1 MTDDRRYS
9 DRQMAMI
16 LRLATE
22 LETRPLPGT
31 AGRRA
36 GRTLGEIEDIAADA
50 GISTDA
56 IRAAA
61 VALEAEEP
69 GLMARFLDAPTTFR
83 FERTVPRVLTQDELR
98 DLLSTFRWSFGKPGG
113 EEVALGDGVGW
124 RHKTD
129 EGPLTQLDITPRDD
143 HTRIRL
149 LGRYE
154 DPASWIV
161 VAGGAATAV
170 ASGVGITLG
179 DPSLL
184 GAFGMIGGF
193 AAASWLGARAW
204 WRRASARVHRKLL
217 ATVDGLD
224 GEARRVG
231 ATTAL
236 PAESPH
242 PGDSS
247 P

>member
-22 LETRPLPGT
+22 LETRRLPGV
-31 AGRRA
+31 GRRPT
-36 GRTLGEIEDIAADA
+36 GRTLAEIEDIAADA

-61 VALEAEEP
+61 VALETEEP
-69 GLMARFLDAPTTFR
+69 GLMARFLDAPTSFR
-83 FERTVPRVLTQDELR
+83 FERNVPRALTQDELR
-98 DLLSTFRWSFGKPGG
+98 ELLGAFRWSFGRQGG

-129 EGPLTQLDITPRDD
+129 EGPLTQLEITPRDD

-161 VAGGAATAV
+161 VAGAAATAV
-170 ASGVGITLG
+170 ASGIGIEIAN
-179 DPSLL
+179 PPLL
-184 GAFGMIGGF
+184 GAIGIIGGF

-204 WRRASARVHRKLL
+204 WRRTSAKVHRKLL
-217 ATVDGLD
+217 ATIDGLE
-224 GEARRVG
+224 GEVRRVG

-236 PAESPH
+236 PAERPPADH
-242 PGDSS
+242 T
-247 P
+247 